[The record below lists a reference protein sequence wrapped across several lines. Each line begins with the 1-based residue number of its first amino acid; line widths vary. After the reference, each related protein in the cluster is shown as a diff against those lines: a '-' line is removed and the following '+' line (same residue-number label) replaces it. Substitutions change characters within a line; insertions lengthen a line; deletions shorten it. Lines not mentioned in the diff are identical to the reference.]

1 MLSSILFFVFS
12 LFSAASVNASLYPT
26 RPIAN
31 TVFRGGSYNN
41 ISWIDND
48 AVPGFSLAQLGEL
61 EIDLWVDEIV
71 FTDIESTSQK
81 RLAILATGV
90 DPQQKFQSVYISPLL
105 WDNASNFVIR
115 FKSLKPPETIYTADF
130 SMINMTGNRT
140 AHLDKN
146 LHQSLTNSAALTVS
160 SSSSSAGSSSVPDVG
175 YNDLVTV
182 TKEMSN
188 SNTVSFP
195 EPTSADAVAAM
206 VNSASNGVRHG
217 RRPSMQF
224 NFVFVL
230 FPALFGLA
238 LAL

>member
-1 MLSSILFFVFS
+1 MLPSILSFILL
-12 LFSAASVNASLYPT
+12 LFSAASASASLYPT
-26 RPIAN
+26 QPIAK

-48 AVPGFSLAQLGEL
+48 AVQGSSLAQLGKL
-61 EIDLWVDEIV
+61 RIDLWAGKM
-71 FTDIESTSQK
+71 K
-81 RLAILATGV
+81 RVATLATDV
-90 DPQQKFQSVYISPLL
+90 DPQQMFQSVYISPLL
-105 WDNASNFVIR
+105 WENASNFVIR
-115 FKSLKPPETIYTADF
+115 FKSLEPPETIYTADF
-130 SMINMTGNRT
+130 SITNMTGNRT

-146 LHQSLTNSAALTVS
+146 LRQSLTNSDALT
-160 SSSSSAGSSSVPDVG
+160 SSSVSGAAGPPSVPDGG

-182 TKEMSN
+182 TKEMSD
-188 SNTVSFP
+188 SNKGFFP
-195 EPTSADAVAAM
+195 EPTSANAVAAM
-206 VNSASNGVRHG
+206 VNSASNGVRHV

>member
-1 MLSSILFFVFS
+1 MLPSILSFILS
-12 LFSAASVNASLYPT
+12 LFSAASVSASLYPT

-31 TVFRGGSYNN
+31 TVFRGGSFNN

-48 AVPGFSLAQLGEL
+48 AVPGVPLAQLGKL
-61 EIDLWVDEIV
+61 EIDLWVDEI
-71 FTDIESTSQK
+71 K

-90 DPQQKFQSVYISPLL
+90 DPQQMFQSVYISPFL
-105 WDNASNFVIR
+105 WNNASNFVIR
-115 FKSLKPPETIYTADF
+115 FKSLEPPETIYTADF
-130 SMINMTGNRT
+130 SMTNMTGNRT

-146 LHQSLTNSAALTVS
+146 LRQSLTNSATLT
-160 SSSSSAGSSSVPDVG
+160 SSSVSNSVGSPSVPDGG

-182 TKEMSN
+182 TKEMSD

-206 VNSASNGVRHG
+206 VNSASNGVRHV